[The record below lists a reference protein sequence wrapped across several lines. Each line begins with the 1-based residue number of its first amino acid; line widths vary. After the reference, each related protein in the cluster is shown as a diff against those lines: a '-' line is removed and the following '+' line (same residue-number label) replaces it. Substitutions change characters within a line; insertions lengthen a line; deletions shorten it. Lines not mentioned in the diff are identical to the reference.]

1 MGRDL
6 ERSEDIDAAVGS
18 FKGGGS
24 YITLED
30 GETPIVILS
39 AKYSDGYAHWVNLPD
54 GANIRVICAGGLDG
68 GGFAPDVC
76 ELCKVAANRYKKA
89 KDLVRAGKEEA
100 ATEMKDSGNKIR
112 SRYFANFV
120 VAKGAFILAK
130 VKGEKKKVPDFDDK
144 EVGIYN
150 MSQSQYKLL
159 VGLRGSEEYDFI
171 TEGSDLVNRVLK
183 FTKARKGTSKYSQVI
198 HIQPGRKEIKL
209 NIDDEEIDTLVE
221 EAEANAEVDEVAVA
235 RAVKALKKS
244 RDDVEEDFQEYE
256 KDEDEDEK
264 PKKKSKKVVEEEEE
278 DEKPKIKKRKVVEE
292 EEEDEK
298 PKAKKKG
305 SKKVDDDE
313 EEFSFD
319 DDEV

>member
-6 ERSEDIDAAVGS
+6 GKNEDIDTAVGS
-18 FKGGGS
+18 FKGGGN
-24 YITLED
+24 YVALED
-30 GETPIVILS
+30 GETPLVILS

-54 GANIRVICAGGLDG
+54 GANIRVICAGGLEG

-76 ELCKVAANRYKKA
+76 ELCKVAASRYKKA
-89 KDLVRAGKEEA
+89 KDLARAGKEDA
-100 ATEMKDSGNKIR
+100 ATEMKDNGNKIR

-130 VKGEKKKVPDFDDK
+130 IKGEKKKVPDFDDK

-183 FTKARKGTSKYSQVI
+183 FTKARKGTSKYTQVI

-209 NIDDEEIDTLVE
+209 NIDEEEIDTLVA
-221 EAEANAEVDEVAVA
+221 EAEANAEVDEEAVTK
-235 RAVKALKKS
+235 AVKALRKS
-244 RDDVEEDFQEYE
+244 RDDVEEEFQEYE
-256 KDEDEDEK
+256 EDDDEK

-278 DEKPKIKKRKVVEE
+278 DEKPKAKKRKVVE

-305 SKKVDDDE
+305 SKKVEEDE
-313 EEFSFD
+313 EEFDFD